1 MRLKIVDESLVVF
14 SNMLRGNCVVR
25 AVRLEH
31 LTTVNTDRIIA
42 TVEDW
47 KLNTF
52 VIDVDHLGL

>member
-1 MRLKIVDESLVVF
+1 
-14 SNMLRGNCVVR
+14 MLLEL
-25 AVRLEH
+25 LEH